1 MFKYFTRWEKAVPT
15 PRILDAFRDR
25 VPLAEDRMAAPNA
38 AVIDRAS
45 VRGAETVG
53 RPRAAMTRARRSTA
67 VIDTSPWKRL
77 GLLLCVVVTGACV
90 QDLDEAK
97 TTAGAPHLLPAHP
110 TRIGRR
116 RLRRQTRAR
125 VADTLK
131 LALTIVKR
139 TQTKG
144 FHVLPRRW
152 VLERTLAWNTWH
164 HGCIRDYERLP
175 SRHEAIV
182 RWTVTRITSKQ
193 LAKKVQE

>member
-1 MFKYFTRWEKAVPT
+1 MRGYDAGKKVNGRKRHNAV
-15 PRILDAFRDR
+15 
-25 VPLAEDRMAAPNA
+25 
-38 AVIDRAS
+38 
-45 VRGAETVG
+45 
-53 RPRAAMTRARRSTA
+53 
-67 VIDTSPWKRL
+67 DTM
-77 GLLLCVVVTGACV
+77 GLLLCVIDTGACV
-90 QDLDEAK
+90 QDRDGAK
-97 TTAGAPHLLPAHP
+97 TIAGAPRRLLPAGP
-110 TRIGRR
+110 TRLGRR
-116 RLRRQTRAR
+116 RLHRQTRAR
-125 VADTLK
+125 AADTLN